1 MSQKS
6 NRIGVARVKVIIF
19 YLVIFLIVGGCIS
32 GRTDVTYGTNGPA
45 VSSRTLKM
53 VKIGETSK
61 EWLYGTLGDP
71 TSESRTPDGIELL
84 RYEYNKK
91 VDSSFEINPFL
102 DLGDKKEVRTVYYFE
117 LKDGVVTRFWKER

>member
-6 NRIGVARVKVIIF
+6 NRISVARVKVIIF
-19 YLVIFLIVGGCIS
+19 YLVIFLVVGGCIS

-71 TSESRTPDGIELL
+71 TNESRTPDGTEIL

-102 DLGDKKEVRTVYYFE
+102 DLDDKKEVRTVYYFE
-117 LKDGVVTRFWKER
+117 LKDGVVTRFWKEK